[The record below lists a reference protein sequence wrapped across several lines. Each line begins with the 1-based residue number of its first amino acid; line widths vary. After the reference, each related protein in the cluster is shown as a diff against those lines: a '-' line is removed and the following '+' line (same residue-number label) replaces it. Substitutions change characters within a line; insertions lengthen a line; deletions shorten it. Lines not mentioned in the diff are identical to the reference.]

1 MALKDTTID
10 GNKTA
15 YFQEKD
21 KKRKEKLK
29 APGKGALVICLSNY
43 P

>member
-21 KKRKEKLK
+21 KKRKAKK
-29 APGKGALVICLSNY
+29 RKIKGTR
-43 P
+43 